1 MTILILNMMKQIKTL
16 LIAAAIFIG
25 ATQMSNAQ
33 AKSAHIDLAE
43 LMSKLP
49 ARLEAQKQLEKL
61 GSTYDADFKTMVD
74 EYQAKLK
81 KYDSEAST
89 VTDKVNEERAKE
101 VQDMEKRIRD
111 FRDTAQKELQ
121 TKETDLMK
129 PIEEKVIAAIKKV
142 GKAKG
147 YQYVFNGA
155 GLLLAD
161 GPDLTADVRKELGF

>member
-1 MTILILNMMKQIKTL
+1 MMKQIKTL
-16 LIAAAIFIG
+16 LIAAALLIG
-25 ATQMSNAQ
+25 GTQFASAQ
-33 AKSAHIDLAE
+33 AKTAHIDLAE
-43 LMSKLP
+43 LMSKMP
-49 ARLEAQKQLEKL
+49 ARIDAQKQLEKL
-61 GSTYDADFKTMVD
+61 GQTYDADFNVMVT
-74 EYQAKLK
+74 EYRKKLEQ
-81 KYDSEAST
+81 YDKEATT

-101 VQDMEKRIRD
+101 VQDMEKRIKD
-111 FRDTAQKELQ
+111 FRETAQKDLQ

-129 PIEEKVIAAIKKV
+129 PIEEKVIAAIQKV